1 MITKLRKRYTL
12 PGLIICLLGL
22 VLLWVLFT
30 FWLFDTNY
38 SLWAYIASFLSVALF
53 VLVCLRFV
61 PGWMRYW
68 SHGVCAVESE
78 RVGGEP
84 ERIRAMVFVIG
95 LLFCIAVFAVTY
107 LIYIACGY
115 SGTWASFRNF
125 WTLTDSQHYLD
136 IARDW
141 YLSEGVIDR
150 LVQLVFLPGY
160 PIAIRIM
167 HLLIPDWVLAGL
179 LVSWLSFAGA
189 LSVCYSLLRLDYSHS
204 AAMRAIKYLCIIPGS
219 FFFVA
224 PMSESL
230 FLLLSLGC
238 VYLARTKRYALGCLL
253 GGLAAFTRSLGLM
266 LFVPVCMEL
275 VHEAVNAPKGRRK
288 LLRFAWLL
296 LIPAGFGVYCCINY
310 QVAGNPFQYMIY
322 QREHWGQ
329 GFGFFFATA
338 AYQLDNAIKC
348 VPGNLSNFF
357 GLWLPNLI
365 FDIAALAVLVYTA
378 KELRPSYTAWFIAYY
393 VIAIGATWLLSA
405 PRYMISLLPFFL
417 SVSQLAKTPK
427 RDTVLTAVCVPLWL
441 LYEIAFVLRWQVW

>member
-1 MITKLRKRYTL
+1 MFIKLRNNYTL
-12 PGLIICLLGL
+12 PGFIICVLGL
-22 VLLWVLFT
+22 IALFCMYV
-30 FWLFDTNY
+30 FWMGSSNY
-38 SLWAYIASFLSVALF
+38 SVWAYLIAMLSIVMFA
-53 VLVCLRFV
+53 LVCLRFV
-61 PGWMRYW
+61 PGWMHYWTPGRY
-68 SHGVCAVESE
+68 SDSA
-78 RVGGEP
+78 
-84 ERIRAMVFVIG
+84 ERIGSEPQRIRPKILLGG
-95 LLFCIAVFAVTY
+95 LLFCLAVFALTY
-107 LIYIACGY
+107 IIYIACGY

-288 LLRFAWLL
+288 LLHFAWLL